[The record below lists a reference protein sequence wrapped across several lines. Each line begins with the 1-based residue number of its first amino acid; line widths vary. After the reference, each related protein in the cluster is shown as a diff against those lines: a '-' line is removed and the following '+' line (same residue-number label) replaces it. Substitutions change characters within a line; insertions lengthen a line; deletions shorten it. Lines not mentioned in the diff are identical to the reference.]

1 MDSEDQIN
9 PSWRE
14 RIRVTDVR
22 ILDPTEGEA
31 RNDEC
36 EVHVELTLAGSAR
49 SLGQATGANDPEGR
63 MRAGANATL
72 DALIPVLRGRL
83 DLELQGIRSLREFDA
98 FLVIAAVNGSGGG
111 ESYFLV
117 GAVAVPEAE
126 AVRGAVLAVLDS
138 ANRVVEHFVGIPG

>member
-1 MDSEDQIN
+1 MDSEEQIN

-22 ILDPTEGEA
+22 VLRGNDAAGREA
-31 RNDEC
+31 EC
-36 EVHVELTLAGSAR
+36 EVEVELTLAGSAR
-49 SLGQATGANDPEGR
+49 SMGHATGTDDPEGR

-83 DLELQGIRSLREFDA
+83 DLELQGIRSLQEFDS
-98 FLVIAAVNGSGGG
+98 FLIIAAVNGSGGG